1 MKKKNYTVNDVL
13 DFNSEKKYNQNNNED
28 IRDKSE
34 EIRLSNKNERKMSLI
49 QIDEKEEQ
57 NKNNNNNSSEE
68 KDEKNKNKEKVAKK
82 KLIMK
87 NIKILNI
94 IVTIFLLLI
103 NINNKLF
110 QSCKEK

>member
-1 MKKKNYTVNDVL
+1 MNNAEENNQIEEESFTKTSNNMEYQISNLKKE
-13 DFNSEKKYNQNNNED
+13 FEFQNQ
-28 IRDKSE
+28 
-34 EIRLSNKNERKMSLI
+34 
-49 QIDEKEEQ
+49 Q
-57 NKNNNNNSSEE
+57 
-68 KDEKNKNKEKVAKK
+68 KK